1 MSYFKKLLLVLIWY
15 GSCLKTLL
23 WALFKICHILCWWT
37 DKVLNGVNLCGFYRP
52 LSTLNINHR
61 LWQIL
66 SKGVIT
72 SSKMIKFP
80 YLLMDECT
88 DFVHSSNGLIGTYLY
103 MYIFSHLHT
112 HSIES
117 SLKLVGFLSC
127 RPIRCF
133 KGLWYTIA
141 AFLLLSNLLSIYT
154 GNC

>member
-1 MSYFKKLLLVLIWY
+1 MWFLL
-15 GSCLKTLL
+15 S
-23 WALFKICHILCWWT
+23 
-37 DKVLNGVNLCGFYRP
+37 

-103 MYIFSHLHT
+103 MYIFSHLQF
-112 HSIES
+112 ES

-133 KGLWYTIA
+133 KDFWYTIA
-141 AFLLLSNLLSIYT
+141 AFLLLSNLLSINT
-154 GNC
+154 SNCYICRLFSEFMVGFLGIPLQCKSNVAYSPDKICIDWFI